1 MAALFTGPVGWAGLA
16 LVGIS
21 AAGLAI
27 WGGVKES
34 RKHEPDSDGGTSM
47 RFLQHAGL
55 TEQAARALTDQS
67 GEGYSVV
74 PLLSR
79 YAQLKGM
86 KLEDPQQQQK
96 LVNWINGMSADQLA
110 ALRNNL
116 HHTADDFDGDPSR
129 LPLTADSD
137 RLEVPDIASRPWFT
151 RFGDRGPKSIAQLE
165 AQLAVLQIPTLAP

>member
-1 MAALFTGPVGWAGLA
+1 
-16 LVGIS
+16 
-21 AAGLAI
+21 
-27 WGGVKES
+27 
-34 RKHEPDSDGGTSM
+34 
-47 RFLQHAGL
+47 
-55 TEQAARALTDQS
+55 
-67 GEGYSVV
+67 
-74 PLLSR
+74 
-79 YAQLKGM
+79 M